1 MGTAR
6 LVKNP
11 YVNRE
16 AVKPP
21 VFTSAGFHRS
31 IPGFV
36 ATPLREAETAAA
48 RLGVRSVWVKDE
60 STRMGMPAF
69 KILGASWAAY
79 RAIMKHLGLP
89 EHKKPTLA
97 RLKQAV
103 IDSGRNLH
111 LVAATDGNHGRA
123 VARMAR
129 MLGMPSTIF
138 VPQGTVKSRI
148 KAIARNGADVIV
160 VDGNYD
166 LAIDNARAMA
176 DDTHVVIQDT
186 SWEGYTEVPEWIVDG
201 YQTMLK
207 EVIDLIDEDLVPE
220 PTVVVAQMGVGAF
233 SAAVASAFA
242 HRPARLIIGAEPTV
256 ADCISVSIENEG
268 KLTVVE
274 ETPYTCMAGLNCGT
288 PSDTAWET
296 NKGTFAMV
304 GTVED
309 PDAEDATRLLH
320 EDWIDAGESG
330 VAGLACLLRWGKEI
344 GLKEDDDVL
353 IFVTEGVTDPVNFA
367 RIIGP
372 EADD

>member
-1 MGTAR
+1 MGNAR

-16 AVKPP
+16 IVQPP
-21 VFTSAGFHRS
+21 QFSSVGFHRS

-69 KILGASWAAY
+69 KILGASWATY
-79 RAIMKHLGLP
+79 RALMQHLVLP

-97 RLKQAV
+97 KLKKVVAE
-103 IDSGRNLH
+103 SGRELA

-129 MLGMPSTIF
+129 MLGLPCTIF

-148 KAIARNGADVIV
+148 RAIARNGAEVIV
-160 VDGNYD
+160 ADGNYD
-166 LAIDNARAMA
+166 EAIERAAALA
-176 DDTHVVIQDT
+176 DDVHVVIQDT
-186 SWEGYTEVPEWIVDG
+186 SWEGYTEVPVWIIDG

-207 EVIDLIDEDLVPE
+207 EILDLIDEGLVPE
-220 PTVVVAQMGVGAF
+220 PSVVVAQMGVGAF
-233 SAAVASAFA
+233 SGAVAAAFA
-242 HRPARLIIGAEPTV
+242 HRPARLLIGAEPTV
-256 ADCISVSIENEG
+256 ADCIATSIEHSG
-268 KLTVVE
+268 DLTIIE

-288 PSDTAWET
+288 PSVVAWET
-296 NKGTFAMV
+296 NKASFAYV

-309 PDAEDATRLLH
+309 ADAEEATRVLH
-320 EDWIDAGESG
+320 HDWIDAGESG
-330 VAGLACLLRWGKEI
+330 AAGLACLLRWGKDI
-344 GLKEDDDVL
+344 GLRPDDDVL
-353 IFVTEGVTDPVNFA
+353 VFATEGITDPVNFA

-372 EADD
+372 EEDD

>member
-16 AVKPP
+16 SIEAP

-36 ATPLREAETAAA
+36 PTPLREAETAAQ
-48 RLGVRSVWVKDE
+48 RLGVRSVMVKDE
-60 STRMGMPAF
+60 STRLGMPAF
-69 KILGASWAAY
+69 KILGASWASY

-97 RLKQAV
+97 KLKKAV
-103 IDSGRNLH
+103 AESGRDLA

-129 MLGMPSTIF
+129 MLGLPCTIF

-166 LAIDNARAMA
+166 LAIAKSAAMA
-176 DDTHVVIQDT
+176 DDTHVVISDT
-186 SWEGYTEVPEWIVDG
+186 SWEGYTECPGWVIDG

-207 EVIDLIDEDLVPE
+207 EVIDLIEEGLTPE
-220 PTVVVAQMGVGAF
+220 PTVVVCQMGVGAF
-233 SAAVASAFA
+233 SCAVARAFA
-242 HRPARLIIGAEPTV
+242 KRPARLLVGAEPTV
-256 ADCISVSIENEG
+256 ADCIATSIEHEG
-268 KLTVVE
+268 HLTVIE
-274 ETPYTCMAGLNCGT
+274 ETPYTSMAGLNCGT
-288 PSDTAWET
+288 PSVVAWDT
-296 NKGTFAMV
+296 NKSAYGYI

-309 PDAEDATRLLH
+309 ADAEEATRVLH
-320 EDWIDAGESG
+320 QDWIDAGESG
-330 VAGLACLLRWGKEI
+330 AAGLACLLRWGKEI
-344 GLKEDDDVL
+344 GLREDDDVL
-353 IFVTEGVTDPVNFA
+353 VFVTEGVTDPINFA